1 MTILYE
7 LNRPTIFAHRGA
19 SAHAP
24 ENTLASFNLA
34 VEHGADAI
42 ELDAKLSADG
52 QIVVHHDQTVNRTT
66 DGKGRVN
73 ELPLAILR
81 ELDAGSFFAP
91 EFQGEKIPLLEE
103 VLDGVG
109 RKLFV
114 NIELTNYASPNDG
127 LPEKVAELVKRMK
140 LQERVLFSSFY
151 PGNLQTTARLLPNV
165 PVGLLAEPL
174 IKGWL
179 ARSPITLNVSPR
191 IIHPYLAD
199 ATAGLIRREHAR
211 GRRVHVWTVNA
222 PADMRRLFAADVDG
236 IFTDDPRLARQVLQ
250 EK

>member
-1 MTILYE
+1 MTILYD

-19 SAHAP
+19 CAHAP

-52 QIVVHHDQTVNRTT
+52 HIVVHHDQTLNRTT
-66 DGKGRVN
+66 NGSGRLV
-73 ELPLAILR
+73 EMPLAALR
-81 ELDAGSFFAP
+81 ELDAGSFFSP
-91 EFQGEKIPLLEE
+91 QFKGEKIPLLEE
-103 VLDGVG
+103 VLDTVG
-109 RKLFV
+109 RKLLV
-114 NIELTNYASPNDG
+114 NIELTNYATPKDG
-127 LPEKVAELVKRMK
+127 LAARAAELVRRMG

-151 PGNLQTTARLLPNV
+151 PENLQITTQLLPQV
-165 PVGLLAEPL
+165 PVGLLAEPF

-179 ARSPITLNVSPR
+179 SRSALTLKVSPR
-191 IIHPYLAD
+191 IVHPYLTD
-199 ATAGLIRREHAR
+199 ATRRMIQREHAR

-236 IFTDDPRLARQVLQ
+236 IFTDDPRLARQVLL
-250 EK
+250 ER

>member
-19 SAHAP
+19 CAHAP

-42 ELDAKLSADG
+42 ELDAKLSSDG
-52 QIVVHHDQTVNRTT
+52 QIIVHHDQTVNRTT
-66 DGKGRVN
+66 DGKGRVA
-73 ELPLAILR
+73 ELPLAALR

-114 NIELTNYASPNDG
+114 NIELTNYATPNDG
-127 LPEKVAELVKRMK
+127 LAEKVVELVKRMK

-151 PGNLQTTARLLPNV
+151 PGNLQTTAHLLPNV
-165 PVGLLAEPL
+165 PVGLLAEPS

-179 ARSPITLNVSPR
+179 ARSPITLKISPR
-191 IIHPYLAD
+191 AIHPYLID
-199 ATAGLIRREHAR
+199 ATARMIRREHAR
-211 GRRVHVWTVNA
+211 GRRVHVWTVNS